1 MMRRSR
7 FEIRDY
13 KNLFIILCRTHQKS
27 AHHYEDERKSDM
39 YQRLKTCDACGEI
52 IKEHAFRPKII
63 ELDEDNRLT
72 DIEWTELNGIHLC
85 KYCASNLVDQI
96 IKDAAQRTKKRKVKK
111 PVEEKEVDKGMIDAL
126 HRAGWSYNDISWEMK
141 LSIEEVCRYH
151 HIYQKEL
158 MELGIK

>member
-1 MMRRSR
+1 
-7 FEIRDY
+7 
-13 KNLFIILCRTHQKS
+13 
-27 AHHYEDERKSDM
+27 M
-39 YQRLKTCDACGEI
+39 YQRLKTCDVCGEI

-126 HRAGWSYNDISWEMK
+126 HKAGWSYNDISWEMK